1 MIAPIPRSPLVLA
14 PLAALLLGGGVA
26 LAQGV
31 ALDGPIEIPE
41 DSDAY
46 VAANGE
52 AVRTGLGDCLR
63 LGGFSV
69 ENQVDACEGIE
80 EVAEAPAPAPEPTPA
95 PPPEPVEAEPIVTT
109 ATLGGEALF
118 DTDSAELIA
127 ASEQAL
133 ADLLVQLENYQEIS
147 DIEVVGHTDSRG
159 AEAYNQ
165 QLSERRAQSVQA
177 FLQAAYPDIDITAR
191 GEGETNP
198 VATNTTPEGRQL
210 NRRVEIQVTAK
221 SVTDA

>member
-1 MIAPIPRSPLVLA
+1 MIRRQSLPLTLCAAVLGAGLVPTAPA
-14 PLAALLLGGGVA
+14 HDVA
-26 LAQGV
+26 LE
-31 ALDGPIEIPE
+31 GPIEIPE
-41 DSDAY
+41 GSTAY
-46 VAANGE
+46 VTADGE
-52 AVRTGLGDCLR
+52 AVRTGGGECLR
-63 LGGFSV
+63 LATFD
-69 ENQVDACEGIE
+69 EDDQVNACEGIE
-80 EVAEAPAPAPEPTPA
+80 EVAEAPEPAPEPAPA

-133 ADLLVQLENYQEIS
+133 ADLLVQLESYQEIS

-159 AEAYNQ
+159 AETYNQ

-177 FLQAAYPDIDITAR
+177 FLQAAYPDVDITAR

>member
-1 MIAPIPRSPLVLA
+1 MTAPTRRSPFVLA

-26 LAQGV
+26 VAHDV
-31 ALDGPIEIPE
+31 ALEGPIDIPE
-41 DSDAY
+41 GSTAY
-46 VAANGE
+46 VNADGQAI
-52 AVRTGLGDCLR
+52 RTGGGECLR
-63 LGGFSV
+63 LGGFSD
-69 ENQVDACEGIE
+69 ENQVNACEGIE
-80 EVAEAPAPAPEPTPA
+80 EVAAAPEPAPEPTPA
-95 PPPEPVEAEPIVTT
+95 PPPEPVDAEPIVTT

-133 ADLLVQLENYQEIS
+133 ADLLVQLESYQEIS

-159 AEAYNQ
+159 ADAYNQ
-165 QLSERRAQSVQA
+165 QLSEQRAQSVQA
-177 FLQAAYPDIDITAR
+177 FLQAAYPDVDITAR
-191 GEGETNP
+191 GEGEANP
-198 VATNTTPEGRQL
+198 VATNTTPQGRQL